1 MSVVAQVFPGLWVN
15 TMGTIY
21 YLASGEWGTNYTFYY
36 STALRA
42 VIAEVYGAPDQG
54 HWTEDRDVYKLDL
67 DAREFEMLMNGTI
80 TLNEIEDY
88 DLRGEAITFDG
99 NERSLCDFN
108 P

>member
-1 MSVVAQVFPGLWVN
+1 
-15 TMGTIY
+15 MGTIY
-21 YLASGEWGTNYTFYY
+21 YLATGGWGTNYTFYY

-42 VIAEVYGAPDQG
+42 VIAEVYGAPDHD

-67 DAREFEMLMNGTI
+67 NAREFEMLKNGTI

-88 DLRGEAITFDG
+88 DLRGEEITFEG
-99 NERSLCDFN
+99 NELSLGDFN